1 MISGLVLSV
10 LLSGVAADPAAAVL
24 VGVRTSGKYTAILFR
39 SSATG
44 AFSASSMRGLLALTD
59 VGPMF
64 VDVVPDCDSRSHDR
78 FLVIGPAD
86 DAPKRVPCL
95 RGRVERVGA
104 GRSDVNVLFVSSRY
118 ISVARSGESF
128 NGRGWW
134 SLDTRRWGQG
144 TPVLMRRVLPR
155 HVVAAID
162 QSASARRKAEMAEA
176 LREGRAGDA
185 DPCWYGDAS
194 RTSWGIVRSE
204 RRWVVLAQLES
215 ECIKE
220 WYETRVPL
228 PGEIVNDVHND
239 ESPALVSG
247 FPASMEEVA
256 VSPDGGLAVTIVGSE
271 VELRSV
277 KDGGA
282 GGLLAEAGIEQWRK
296 EEGVSRVYD
305 DYRDAVVMVQ
315 WLGNEA
321 LARWSDRLS
330 RAFQR
335 E

>member
-1 MISGLVLSV
+1 
-10 LLSGVAADPAAAVL
+10 
-24 VGVRTSGKYTAILFR
+24 
-39 SSATG
+39 
-44 AFSASSMRGLLALTD
+44 
-59 VGPMF
+59 
-64 VDVVPDCDSRSHDR
+64 
-78 FLVIGPAD
+78 
-86 DAPKRVPCL
+86 
-95 RGRVERVGA
+95 
-104 GRSDVNVLFVSSRY
+104 
-118 ISVARSGESF
+118 
-128 NGRGWW
+128 
-134 SLDTRRWGQG
+134 
-144 TPVLMRRVLPR
+144 MRRVLPS

-162 QSASARRKAEMAEA
+162 ESASARRKAERAEA

-215 ECIKE
+215 ECITE

-228 PGEIVNDVHND
+228 PGEVVNAIQND

-247 FPASMEEVA
+247 LPTSMQDVA
-256 VSPDGGLAVTIVGSE
+256 VSPDGGLAVTIAGSA
-271 VELRSV
+271 VALRSV

-282 GGLLAEAGIEQWRK
+282 GGLLAEAGIGQWRK
-296 EEGVSRVYD
+296 EEGVRRVYD

-321 LARWSDRLS
+321 LARWSDPLS
-330 RAFQR
+330 RAFQS